1 MRLFAEGYR
10 RLSRK
15 KGVVVLQQYV
25 PAQPAQPSTLRTDI
39 LWHSV
44 GSITGSASIYVP
56 VQLNPPDT
64 AITWM
69 RIENPVV
76 GAVGEGYVFVN
87 GYKVILTKVNEGSIN
102 EYWGYPVYVTSGHP
116 AIPAKP
122 AIPEIAVLARMADW
136 RFFGHIDTQMLYGD
150 GGLSFSV
157 PSASGVVLVGLT
169 TQTDQI
175 SSAKTASEVVL
186 RFNEGTVAVLRG
198 MNGLSGFSW
207 TFQPTD
213 RFAVYRRGN
222 RLAIQH
228 MNAAGDVIRS
238 TLIPG
243 SAPTGPIR
251 PYAALFASGDA
262 IAYTQVITESDLILD
277 DGVPAQ
283 GSSVF
288 FMDDGVV
295 ASPRATFVLGAFSS
309 RFDIRMEGSVSGA
322 LELNT
327 SFLVPASP
335 RALLVIGGNPRFYV
349 AGEIEASVT
358 GAFSPVT
365 DDPSLTNAWFG
376 PVAPIRMRVSEVG
389 FSARPTPI
397 RTSVDF
403 SAAVSTTS
411 NTLPRMKD
419 PLASL
424 QPALEVSFVANDDS
438 LWRFWFGNDP
448 TTFVSAPVFIVEA
461 TVAFQ
466 PIHVD
471 FSVGVSSEVGT
482 ADSAGYMSCVTVNT
496 ATYAVTHYSDIHIAG
511 VIPPSEGGKQ
521 WFLLHDR
528 YGRGFFRLEWGEE
541 PPYDVI
547 SPGSAGV
554 TPVPAPFDAA
564 VDFGASDF
572 GSSTRKNVDSMWVSI
587 VPIKELEYEEYLYDV
602 ESQGYVLRATH
613 EPFSTYNVTATT
625 YDESQNPTPLVYPVT
640 YYDPTSRAI
649 FGRGVFTKEW
659 GVRLD
664 FFELRCG
671 FALDFVELS
680 INNGAARRS
689 YG

>member
-15 KGVVVLQQYV
+15 KGVVVLQEYV
-25 PAQPAQPSTLRTDI
+25 PAQPAQPSTLRTDT
-39 LWHSV
+39 LWYSV

-56 VQLNPPDT
+56 VQLNPPDA

-87 GYKVILTKVNEGSIN
+87 GYKVILTLINEGSVN

-116 AIPAKP
+116 AIPAQP
-122 AIPEIAVLARMADW
+122 AIPEIAVPARVADW
-136 RFFGHIDTQMLYGD
+136 VFFGYVGDQLLYGD

-157 PSASGVVLVGLT
+157 SSANGVVLVGLT
-169 TQTDQI
+169 TQTSQI
-175 SSAKTASEVVL
+175 SGAKTASDVVFQFKGGIVTVL
-186 RFNEGTVAVLRG
+186 RSMKV
-198 MNGLSGFSW
+198 LSGFSW

-228 MNAAGDVIRS
+228 MSAAGDVIRS

-243 SAPTGPIR
+243 EAPTGTIR

-262 IAYTQVITESDLILD
+262 VAYTQVITESDLMLD
-277 DGVPAQ
+277 DGIPAQ

-295 ASPRATFVLGAFSS
+295 ASPRATFVLGPFAAC
-309 RFDIRMEGSVSGA
+309 FDVRMEGSVSGA

-327 SFLVPASP
+327 SFFVPASP
-335 RALLVIGGNPRFYV
+335 RALLVIGGNSRFYV

-365 DDPSLTNAWFG
+365 DDPSFTNAWFG
-376 PVAPIRMRVSEVG
+376 PVSPIRMRIGKVE
-389 FSARPTPI
+389 FAARPTPI
-397 RTSVDF
+397 RTAVDF
-403 SAAVSTTS
+403 GVDVKTAVSAV
-411 NTLPRMKD
+411 PRMKD
-419 PLASL
+419 PIASV
-424 QPALEVSFVANDDS
+424 QPALDVSFTANDDS
-438 LWRFWFGNDP
+438 LWHFWFGNDP
-448 TTFVSAPVFIVEA
+448 TTFAAAPVF
-461 TVAFQ
+461 TVGAKVTFQ
-466 PIHVD
+466 PIRVD
-471 FSVGVSSEVGT
+471 FSVGVS
-482 ADSAGYMSCVTVNT
+482 ADTLATDVTEYMSCVTVNT
-496 ATYAVTHYSDIHIAG
+496 ATYAVTHYTGIHIAE
-511 VIPPSEGGKQ
+511 VVPVVEGGKQ
-521 WFLLHDR
+521 WFWLHDQ
-528 YGRGFFRLEWGEE
+528 YGRGYFRLEWEEE
-541 PPYDVI
+541 PPYDVTAPGALRTPPTP
-547 SPGSAGV
+547 SP
-554 TPVPAPFDAA
+554 FNAA

-572 GSSTRKNVDSMWVSI
+572 GSSARKNVDSMWAAVT
-587 VPIKELEYEEYLYDV
+587 PTRELEYTEYVYDYDV
-602 ESQGYVLRATH
+602 GDFVLQPFH
-613 EPFSTYNVTATT
+613 ERFFVYSVTATT
-625 YDESQNPTPLVYPVT
+625 YDESQNPTPITYPIT

-659 GVRLD
+659 GVRVD
-664 FFELRCG
+664 FSGLRCG
-671 FALDFVELS
+671 FVLDFVELS

>member
-1 MRLFAEGYR
+1 
-10 RLSRK
+10 
-15 KGVVVLQQYV
+15 
-25 PAQPAQPSTLRTDI
+25 
-39 LWHSV
+39 
-44 GSITGSASIYVP
+44 
-56 VQLNPPDT
+56 
-64 AITWM
+64 
-69 RIENPVV
+69 
-76 GAVGEGYVFVN
+76 
-87 GYKVILTKVNEGSIN
+87 
-102 EYWGYPVYVTSGHP
+102 
-116 AIPAKP
+116 
-122 AIPEIAVLARMADW
+122 
-136 RFFGHIDTQMLYGD
+136 MLYGD

-213 RFAVYRRGN
+213 RFAMYRRGN
-222 RLAIQH
+222 RLAILH
-228 MNAAGDVIRS
+228 MSAAGDVIRS

-243 SAPTGPIR
+243 DAPAGSIR
-251 PYAALFASGDA
+251 PYAALFASGDT
-262 IAYTQVITESDLILD
+262 IAYTQVITESDLNLD
-277 DGVPAQ
+277 DRIPAQ

-295 ASPRATFVLGAFSS
+295 ASPRATLVLGVIPS
-309 RFDIRMEGSVSGA
+309 RFDIRMDGSVSGA
-322 LELNT
+322 LELTT
-327 SFLVPASP
+327 SFYIPASP
-335 RALLVIGGNPRFYV
+335 RALLVIGGNARFYV
-349 AGEIEASVT
+349 EGGVSASVT
-358 GAFSPVT
+358 GAFFPT
-365 DDPSLTNAWFG
+365 TNDPSFTNAWFG
-376 PVAPIRMRVSEVG
+376 PVAPLRLRIDTVG
-389 FSARPTPI
+389 FEARPTPI

-482 ADSAGYMSCVTVNT
+482 ADLAGYMSCVTVNT

-521 WFLLHDR
+521 
-528 YGRGFFRLEWGEE
+528 
-541 PPYDVI
+541 
-547 SPGSAGV
+547 
-554 TPVPAPFDAA
+554 
-564 VDFGASDF
+564 
-572 GSSTRKNVDSMWVSI
+572 
-587 VPIKELEYEEYLYDV
+587 
-602 ESQGYVLRATH
+602 
-613 EPFSTYNVTATT
+613 
-625 YDESQNPTPLVYPVT
+625 
-640 YYDPTSRAI
+640 
-649 FGRGVFTKEW
+649 
-659 GVRLD
+659 
-664 FFELRCG
+664 
-671 FALDFVELS
+671 
-680 INNGAARRS
+680 
-689 YG
+689 